1 MSMQNNSKIPT
12 KPVFQGV
19 SMMPSS
25 RSLWIFVGAF
35 LGLLASP
42 VNITPVPLIPATTA
56 LRMLEE
62 EEAAVMDGS

>member
-1 MSMQNNSKIPT
+1 MQSVSKIPT
-12 KPVFQGV
+12 KPLFQDV

-25 RSLWIFVGAF
+25 RILCISVGAF

-62 EEAAVMDGS
+62 EEAGVMDGS